1 MCRNP
6 YVTHYAKCAEELIA
20 DCYVTDMSLLPD
32 TNPTSLPTFATHVE
46 TGDTALRTS
55 TSTLPSMQTQLP
67 VEEDPKA
74 GRESV

>member
-1 MCRNP
+1 MKARSILLL
-6 YVTHYAKCAEELIA
+6 AAMSG
-20 DCYVTDMSLLPD
+20 DMSLLPV